1 MGTAHH
7 DLETEL
13 GFSDENAA
21 SITIASGIIGLV
33 ALGIGYCAS
42 TARQASKPVQAATS
56 TVAFNPK
63 AVENIVRNY
72 LLQNPELMLEVQTA
86 LETKQAHAAQE
97 QVKQVLAANQSV
109 LFDPKHDAVFG
120 NPNGDVTVY
129 EFFDYNCGYCKRA
142 LPDMEAILKKDP
154 NVRYVLKEFPILGP
168 DSMRAHVV
176 SQAFKALMPEKYPEF
191 HEMLLGGHG
200 RATEE
205 SAIADAVKLGADE
218 AKLREKMK
226 DPAITGAFQRTYQLA
241 QQLNIT
247 GTPSYV
253 IGDELVPGAIGI
265 DGLRQRIAAARD
277 AAKK

>member
-1 MGTAHH
+1 MK
-7 DLETEL
+7 
-13 GFSDENAA
+13 NAA

-33 ALGIGYCAS
+33 ALGIGYCAG
-42 TARQASKPVQAATS
+42 TARQVSKPVQAATS

-191 HEMLLGGHG
+191 HEMLLGGQG

-218 AKLREKMK
+218 ARLREKMK

-253 IGDELVPGAIGI
+253 IGEELVPGAIGI
-265 DGLRQRIAAARD
+265 DGLRERIAAARD

>member
-1 MGTAHH
+1 MK
-7 DLETEL
+7 
-13 GFSDENAA
+13 NAA

-120 NPNGDVTVY
+120 NPNGNVTVY